1 MTTVGLLRPESHAE
15 DDYRRIETLLDSD
28 IRVDSV
34 AYAGPG
40 EAPERLAAGAE
51 QLRLA
56 GAEAVVWAS
65 AGASFV
71 QGWEAAHEQAR
82 SLALAAGLP
91 ASSTSIG
98 FAHAVRAVG
107 ATRVAVAGTYPEDI
121 TEGFSRFLEAAGI
134 EVLGP
139 RRAFQALPLP
149 ELVRVADDTRAE
161 AVLVPDTALATV
173 ADLMEAEA
181 AVGKPVLTGTQ
192 VTVWEGLRLAE
203 RRGAWAEE
211 LGRLF
216 ARTEPREVWE
226 PGDTGEPGEVRE

>member
-1 MTTVGLLRPESHAE
+1 MTTVGLLRPEGHTE

-40 EAPERLAAGAE
+40 ESPERLAEGAE

-56 GAEAVVWAS
+56 GAESVVWAS

-107 ATRVAVAGTYPEDI
+107 AGRAAVAGTYPEDV
-121 TEGFSRFLEAAGI
+121 TEGFARFLEAAGI
-134 EVLGP
+134 EVVGV
-139 RRAFQALPLP
+139 RRAFEVRPLP
-149 ELVRVADDTRAE
+149 ELVRAADDPRAE
-161 AVLVPDTALATV
+161 VVLVPDTSLPTV
-173 ADLMEAEA
+173 ADLAEAEA

-203 RRGAWAEE
+203 RHGAWADE
-211 LGRLF
+211 LGALF
-216 ARTEPREVWE
+216 ARREPRGVWE
-226 PGDTGEPGEVRE
+226 PGE